1 MQLEGASA
9 VITGGASG
17 LGLATAQRLV
27 ARGCHVI
34 LLDLPTSQGAERAAD
49 LGDLASFE
57 PADVTEPESVGAAF
71 AAAEARGPVR
81 AAVHCAGRGG
91 TVRVLNRD
99 GGPGDGQLF
108 EDIVRLNI
116 VGTYNLLRY
125 AASSMAKND
134 HSGDDR
140 GVIIFTASVAAF
152 EGQVGQLP
160 YATSKAGVVGMT
172 LVAAR
177 DLAQRQIRVNTIAPG
192 PFDTPILDRFGD
204 DVRRKLYEPVPHPNR
219 LGKASEYAMLAEHI
233 IDNSMLNG
241 ETIRLDG
248 AVRMPP
254 RPR

>member
-1 MQLEGASA
+1 
-9 VITGGASG
+9 
-17 LGLATAQRLV
+17 
-27 ARGCHVI
+27 
-34 LLDLPTSQGAERAAD
+34 
-49 LGDLASFE
+49 
-57 PADVTEPESVGAAF
+57 
-71 AAAEARGPVR
+71 
-81 AAVHCAGRGG
+81 
-91 TVRVLNRD
+91 
-99 GGPGDGQLF
+99 
-108 EDIVRLNI
+108 VRLNI

-134 HSGDDR
+134 HDGDDR
-140 GVIIFTASVAAF
+140 GVIVFTASVAAF

-172 LVAAR
+172 LIAAR

-219 LGKASEYAMLAEHI
+219 LGRPEEYAMLAEQI
-233 IDNSMLNG
+233 IDNPMLNG